1 MCTGIGRALN
11 LSVAAYPRLGR
22 PTAKSCA
29 FAGDSVPSVMAQPVM
44 MGQPV
49 MAQAQPVQQP
59 QMQMMQVQV
68 RQPHA
73 HALPPAQHT
82 QVHRLRV
89 PYPDTHQHD
98 TLRRTRTTWVTCS
111 CRTSPT
117 ERTSRSHRGQ
127 AITAALPVALAHH
140 RAVSLGRCPPE

>member
-68 RQPHA
+68 RQPA
-73 HALPPAQHT
+73 RPRPT
-82 QVHRLRV
+82 
-89 PYPDTHQHD
+89 P
-98 TLRRTRTTWVTCS
+98 RTTHASAPFT
-111 CRTSPT
+111 CRTPT
-117 ERTSRSHRGQ
+117 HTS
-127 AITAALPVALAHH
+127 TTP
-140 RAVSLGRCPPE
+140 